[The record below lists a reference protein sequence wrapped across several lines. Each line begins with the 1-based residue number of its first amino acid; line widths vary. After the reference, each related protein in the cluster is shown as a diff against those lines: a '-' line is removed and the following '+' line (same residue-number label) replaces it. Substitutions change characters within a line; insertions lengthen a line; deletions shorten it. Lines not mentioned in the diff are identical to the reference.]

1 MNGKKTVDLYF
12 ISLLY
17 SVISKGDIMKSKQ
30 IKHGAWKDAVVFFN
44 GFIAKVVDFDGVD
57 KFKISI
63 HKGWIHKDLIVWS

>member
-1 MNGKKTVDLYF
+1 MNGKKPVDLYF

-63 HKGWIHKDLIVWS
+63 HKDWIHKDLIVWS

>member
-1 MNGKKTVDLYF
+1 MNGKKPVDLYY

-17 SVISKGDIMKSKQ
+17 LGISKVVIMKSKQ
-30 IKHGAWKDAVVFFN
+30 IKHGVWKDAVVFFN
-44 GFIAKVVDFDGVD
+44 GFMAKVVDFDGVD

>member
-1 MNGKKTVDLYF
+1 MNGKKTVDLYY

-17 SVISKGDIMKSKQ
+17 SVISKGVIMKSKQ

-63 HKGWIHKDLIVWS
+63 HKDWIHKDLIVWS

>member
-17 SVISKGDIMKSKQ
+17 SVMSKGVIMKF
-30 IKHGAWKDAVVFFN
+30 KHIDWKGAVVFFN
-44 GFIAKVVDFDGVD
+44 GFMAKVVDFDGVD

>member
-1 MNGKKTVDLYF
+1 MNGKKPVDLYY

-17 SVISKGDIMKSKQ
+17 LGISKGVIMKSKQ
-30 IKHGAWKDAVVFFN
+30 IKHGVWKDAVVFFN
-44 GFIAKVVDFDGVD
+44 GFMAKVVDFDGVD